1 MKNLPHPSLHRSWVE
16 IDLPAIADNVRY
28 YRSLVGPNR
37 LVMPAIKAN
46 GYGHGAVMVAR
57 AALAG
62 GADRLAVATC
72 REGQELRDAGIGVPI
87 QILGAML
94 PEEVRLAVR
103 YNLTI
108 SLHEVEVAR
117 LVALEAVEADRIVPV
132 HLKIDTGMGRLGV
145 LPENAAAAATYL
157 KNLPG
162 LRLEGVFMHFADP
175 ADEPYSRFQLDR
187 FIIACQS
194 LEEAGIGD
202 FIRHAASSDAAVLY
216 PETYFDMIR
225 PGAGIYGYLSPT
237 WIGEGVP
244 LRHVMSWKSAVIQL
258 KDYPAGSNLG
268 YNRSFTT
275 RRPTRVAVLPL
286 GYADGYRREFSN
298 KAQVL
303 IRGKRAPVVG
313 IVSMDYTM
321 VDVTDLEALEVGT
334 IATLLGPDRDDI
346 ISTEEMADWG
356 GTIPY
361 CITTGVGGRVG
372 RLYIGETGL

>member
-1 MKNLPHPSLHRSWVE
+1 MKDLPHPSLHRSWVE
-16 IDLPAIADNVRY
+16 IDVSAIADNVRH
-28 YRSLVGPNR
+28 YRRLVGPDR
-37 LVMPAIKAN
+37 LIMPAVKAN
-46 GYGHGAVMVAR
+46 GYGHGAVMAAR

-94 PEEVRLAVR
+94 PEEVSPAVK

-108 SLHEVEVAR
+108 SLHDIDIAR
-117 LVALEAVEADRIVPV
+117 LAALEAADGDAIAPV

-145 LPENAAAAATYL
+145 APEKAAAAAAYVAR
-157 KNLPG
+157 LPG

-175 ADEPYSRFQLDR
+175 ADEQYSRFQLGR
-187 FIIACQS
+187 FAKARQAIRD
-194 LEEAGIGD
+194 AGVGG
-202 FIRHAASSDAAVLY
+202 FLVHAASSDAAVLY
-216 PETYFDMIR
+216 PESYFDMIR
-225 PGAGIYGYLSPT
+225 PGAGIYGYLSPS
-237 WIGEGVP
+237 WIREGVP
-244 LRHVMSWKSAVIQL
+244 LRHVMTWKSAVIQL

-268 YNRSFTT
+268 YSRTFTT

-303 IRGKRAPVVG
+303 IRGRRAPVVG
-313 IVSMDYTM
+313 IVSMDYAM
-321 VDVTDLEALEVGT
+321 VDVTDLDDIEVGAV
-334 IATLLGPDRDDI
+334 ATLLGPDRDDV
-346 ISTEEMADWG
+346 ISTEEMAEWG

-361 CITTGVGGRVG
+361 CITTGIGGRVG
-372 RLYIGETGL
+372 RLYVGEVGE